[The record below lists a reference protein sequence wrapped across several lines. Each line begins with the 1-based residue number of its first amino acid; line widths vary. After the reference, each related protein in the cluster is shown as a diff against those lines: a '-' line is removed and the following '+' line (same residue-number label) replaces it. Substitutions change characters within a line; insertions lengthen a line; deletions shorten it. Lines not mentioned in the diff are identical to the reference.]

1 MPNVKNIITA
11 HNKKILNPQVD
22 ATPCTCR
29 KYECPVNG
37 ECEKSGIIYQCTVK
51 ETISG
56 RTECYVGLSERSLKD
71 RLTKHRKSFRDRGYH
86 RNSLSKHVWSL
97 KDKNIEHQ
105 ISWKILEQAKPYSPS
120 SKVCSLC
127 TKEVFYI
134 LFKRDM
140 ATLNKRNEFFGHCL
154 HKRKYFLEYQ

>member
-51 ETISG
+51 VTNSG
-56 RTECYVGLSERSLKD
+56 KTECYVGLSERSLKD
-71 RLTKHRKSFRDRGYH
+71 RLTKEFQGY
-86 RNSLSKHVWSL
+86 
-97 KDKNIEHQ
+97 
-105 ISWKILEQAKPYSPS
+105 
-120 SKVCSLC
+120 
-127 TKEVFYI
+127 
-134 LFKRDM
+134 KRR
-140 ATLNKRNEFFGHCL
+140 TNRRVSGIGVTTETH
-154 HKRKYFLEYQ
+154 